1 MAKGSE
7 GKVRVKDVLLTI
19 RNRHTEAA
27 PDFEAMV
34 GAGAYASYFENE
46 HGEQWVFVR
55 DPDAKRGA
63 VYGGDNGWE
72 LVEVYERSP
81 KQLHEELLA
90 AGMRPGM
97 LDRMLGLLDPLAPS
111 VVLNDSERTWLHT
124 AWHTS
129 GVFGPGDREAELA
142 DLGRRLAAQYATPAM
157 NRHAN
162 STDYR
167 AAMQTFCLLVGREI
181 GRRGLD
187 DRAMGIVLN
196 EALQALPEPH

>member
-1 MAKGSE
+1 MAKDSE
-7 GKVRVKDVLLTI
+7 GKVKDVLLTI
-19 RNRHTEAA
+19 RSRHAEAA
-27 PDFEAMV
+27 PDFEASV
-34 GAGAYASYFENE
+34 GAGAYVSYFENE

-55 DPDAKRGA
+55 DRGAQHAA

-81 KQLHEELLA
+81 QQLRDELIA

-97 LDRMLGLLDPLAPS
+97 LDRMLRLVDPLAPS
-111 VVLNDSERTWLHT
+111 VILNDSELTWLHT

-129 GVFGPGDREAELA
+129 GVFGPGDREAGSA
-142 DLGRRLAAQYATPAM
+142 DLGQRLAAQYATPAM
-157 NRHAN
+157 SKHAN

-167 AAMQTFCLLVGREI
+167 AAMQTFCLLVGREV
-181 GRRGLD
+181 GRRGLSD
-187 DRAMGIVLN
+187 TEMGMVLN